1 MVRIRT
7 AHAGGAAPTM
17 SYQIK
22 LEIFEGPM
30 DLLLHL
36 IKKHELDIYSIPIA
50 LITQQYLEY
59 IELMKSLDMEI
70 AGEFLVMASTLTHIK
85 SRMLL
90 PPPDN
95 PENEEDGV
103 DPRAELIRRLLEYK
117 SFKEA
122 AGSLSRKEETWS
134 QVYTRQV
141 EGASDLPKDEEEP
154 LLFDFHLFDL
164 LAALKDVM
172 ARVPDAKFE
181 ITPETVSITEK
192 ISQILARLEN
202 ADSLLFAD
210 LFENATS
217 KIQVI
222 GTFLALLELIKTR
235 VVKAFQIEQF
245 GAIRITKAVTENQER
260 DTATGNLF
268 G

>member
-1 MVRIRT
+1 M
-7 AHAGGAAPTM
+7 HGGASSSM

-30 DLLLHL
+30 DLLLYL

-70 AGEFLVMASTLTHIK
+70 AGDFLVMASTLTHIK

-90 PPPDN
+90 PPS
-95 PENEEDGV
+95 ENSEGDEDGV

-117 SFKEA
+117 SFKDA
-122 AGSLSRKEETWS
+122 AASLQDKEEAWS
-134 QVYTRQV
+134 KVYTRPAEATFGV
-141 EGASDLPKDEEEP
+141 PADDEP

-164 LAALKDVM
+164 LTALKDVM
-172 ARVPDAKFE
+172 ARVPDAGFE
-181 ITPETVSITEK
+181 VTAETVSITEK
-192 ISQILARLEN
+192 ISHILARLEI

-210 LFENATS
+210 LFEGSAS
-217 KIQVI
+217 KLQVI

-235 VVKAFQIEQF
+235 VVKVFQIDEF
-245 GAIRITKAVTENQER
+245 GAIRIMKAVTESQDR

>member
-1 MVRIRT
+1 
-7 AHAGGAAPTM
+7 
-17 SYQIK
+17 
-22 LEIFEGPM
+22 M

-36 IKKHELDIYSIPIA
+36 IKKHEIDIYSIPIA

-85 SRMLL
+85 SKMLL
-90 PPPDN
+90 PPA
-95 PENEEDGV
+95 ENAEGGEDGV

-122 AGSLSRKEETWS
+122 AASLENREETWS
-134 QVYTRQV
+134 RVFTRQA
-141 EGASDLPKDEEEP
+141 ETAPEPRAEDEP

-172 ARVPDAKFE
+172 ARVPEAGFE
-181 ITPETVSITEK
+181 ITTEAVSITEK
-192 ISQILARLEN
+192 ISQILARLE
-202 ADSLLFAD
+202 AVDSLLFAD
-210 LFENATS
+210 LFEGSVS
-217 KIQVI
+217 KAQVI

-235 VVKAFQIEQF
+235 IVKAVQIEQF
-245 GAIRITKAVTENQER
+245 GAIRIVKAVTEPQNK
-260 DTATGNLF
+260 DTSTGNLF

>member
-1 MVRIRT
+1 MQ
-7 AHAGGAAPTM
+7 GGAYQHM

-30 DLLLHL
+30 DLLLYL

-85 SRMLL
+85 SKMLL
-90 PPPDN
+90 PPPEN
-95 PENEEDGV
+95 PDDDEEGT

-117 SFKEA
+117 SYKDA
-122 AGSLSRKEETWS
+122 AGSLGDKEETWS
-134 QVYTRQV
+134 RVFTRQAETV
-141 EGASDLPKDEEEP
+141 PDAAAEEEP

-164 LAALKDVM
+164 LSALKDVM
-172 ARVPDAKFE
+172 ARVPDARFE

-192 ISQILARLEN
+192 ISQILARIEA
-202 ADSLLFAD
+202 ADSVLFAD
-210 LFENATS
+210 LFEGSTS
-217 KIQVI
+217 KLQVI

-235 VVKAFQIEQF
+235 VVKVFQIEQF
-245 GAIRITKAVTENQER
+245 GAIRIMKAVTDAQAG

-268 G
+268 A

>member
-1 MVRIRT
+1 MR
-7 AHAGGAAPTM
+7 GGAQPPM

-36 IKKHELDIYSIPIA
+36 IKKHELNVYDIPIA

-59 IELMKSLDMEI
+59 LDIMKSLDMEI

-85 SRMLL
+85 SKMLL
-90 PPPDN
+90 PPPEN
-95 PENEEDGV
+95 PEADDDGI

-117 SFKEA
+117 SFKDA
-122 AGSLSRKEETWS
+122 ASSLENKEETWS
-134 QVYTRQV
+134 RVYTRPGDTAP
-141 EGASDLPKDEEEP
+141 ELHSDDEP

-164 LAALKDVM
+164 LSALKDVI
-172 ARVPDAKFE
+172 ARVPDARFE
-181 ITPETVSITEK
+181 ITTETVSITEK
-192 ISQILARLEN
+192 ISQILARLEA
-202 ADSLLFAD
+202 ADSILFAD
-210 LFENATS
+210 LFEGSTS
-217 KIQVI
+217 KMQVI

-245 GAIRITKAVTENQER
+245 GAIRIMKAVMER
-260 DTATGNLF
+260 QDKDIATGNLF

>member
-1 MVRIRT
+1 
-7 AHAGGAAPTM
+7 M

-50 LITQQYLEY
+50 LITQQYLQY
-59 IELMKSLDMEI
+59 IEIMKSLDMEI

-85 SRMLL
+85 SKMLL
-90 PPPDN
+90 PPP
-95 PENEEDGV
+95 ENAEGEEDGV

-122 AGSLSRKEETWS
+122 AASLENKEETWS
-134 QVYTRQV
+134 QVFTRQT
-141 EGASDLPKDEEEP
+141 ETAPELPAEEEP

-164 LAALKDVM
+164 LSALKEVM
-172 ARVPDAKFE
+172 ARVPEAGFE
-181 ITPETVSITEK
+181 ITAEAVSITEK
-192 ISQILARLEN
+192 ISQILARLE
-202 ADSLLFAD
+202 AVDSLLFAD
-210 LFENATS
+210 LFEGNTS
-217 KIQVI
+217 RAQVI

-235 VVKAFQIEQF
+235 IVKAVQIEQF
-245 GAIRITKAVTENQER
+245 GAIRIIKAVTDAPNR

>member
-1 MVRIRT
+1 
-7 AHAGGAAPTM
+7 M

-36 IKKHELDIYSIPIA
+36 IKKHELDIYSIPIS

-85 SRMLL
+85 SKMLL
-90 PPPDN
+90 PPPEN
-95 PENEEDGV
+95 PENDEDGV
-103 DPRAELIRRLLEYK
+103 DPRQELIRRLLEYK
-117 SFKEA
+117 TFKNA
-122 AGSLSRKEETWS
+122 ADSLENKEEAWS
-134 QVYTRQV
+134 KIYTRPA
-141 EGASDLPKDEEEP
+141 ETAPDLPTGDEP
-154 LLFDFHLFDL
+154 MLFDFHLFDL

-172 ARVPDAKFE
+172 ARVPDAGFE
-181 ITPETVSITEK
+181 ITAEAVSITEK
-192 ISQILARLEN
+192 ISLILARLE
-202 ADSLLFAD
+202 AVDSLLFAD
-210 LFENATS
+210 LFEGNSSRA
-217 KIQVI
+217 QVI

-235 VVKAFQIEQF
+235 VIKAVQVEHF
-245 GAIRITKAVTENQER
+245 GAIRIIKAVNEATAR

>member
-1 MVRIRT
+1 VC
-7 AHAGGAAPTM
+7 GGFESLM

-36 IKKHELDIYSIPIA
+36 IKKHELDIYSIPIS

-59 IELMKSLDMEI
+59 IDLMKSLDMEI
-70 AGEFLVMASTLTHIK
+70 AGDFLVMASTLTHIK
-85 SRMLL
+85 SKMLL
-90 PPPDN
+90 PPSET
-95 PENEEDGV
+95 PENDEDGV
-103 DPRAELIRRLLEYK
+103 DPRQELIRKLLEYK

-122 AGSLSRKEETWS
+122 ATSLEDREETWS
-134 QVYTRQV
+134 KVYTRHT
-141 EGASDLPKDEEEP
+141 EAAPDLPSDDEP

-164 LAALKDVM
+164 LAALKNVM
-172 ARVPDAKFE
+172 SRVPDTGFE
-181 ITPETVSITEK
+181 ITAETVSITEK
-192 ISQILARLEN
+192 ISLILARLE
-202 ADSLLFAD
+202 AVDSLLFTD
-210 LFENATS
+210 LFEGNLTRT
-217 KIQVI
+217 QVI

-235 VVKAFQIEQF
+235 VVKAVQVEQF
-245 GAIRITKAVTENQER
+245 GAIRIMKAVNEISVH

>member
-1 MVRIRT
+1 
-7 AHAGGAAPTM
+7 M

-36 IKKHELDIYSIPIA
+36 IKKHELNVYDIPIA

-59 IELMKSLDMEI
+59 LDIMKSLDMEI

-85 SRMLL
+85 SKMLL
-90 PPPDN
+90 PPPEN
-95 PENEEDGV
+95 PEAEDDGI

-122 AGSLSRKEETWS
+122 ASSLEDKEETWS
-134 QVYTRQV
+134 RVYTRPGDTSP
-141 EGASDLPKDEEEP
+141 ELTADDEP

-164 LAALKDVM
+164 LSALKDVI

-181 ITPETVSITEK
+181 ITTETVSITEK
-192 ISQILARLEN
+192 ISQILARLEVV
-202 ADSLLFAD
+202 DSLLFAD
-210 LFENATS
+210 LFEGSTS
-217 KIQVI
+217 KMQVI
-222 GTFLALLELIKTR
+222 GTFLALLELVKTR

-245 GAIRITKAVTENQER
+245 GAIRIMKAVMER
-260 DTATGNLF
+260 QDKDTATGNLF

>member
-1 MVRIRT
+1 MRAAAVQ
-7 AHAGGAAPTM
+7 GGAEPLM

-70 AGEFLVMASTLTHIK
+70 AGDFLVMASTLTHIK

-90 PPPDN
+90 PPPEN
-95 PENEEDGV
+95 PESEEDGV

-122 AGSLSRKEETWS
+122 AGSLEAKEENWS
-134 QVYTRQV
+134 RVFTRAP
-141 EGASDLPKDEEEP
+141 ETGPEIPDENEP

-164 LAALKDVM
+164 LSALKDVM
-172 ARVPDAKFE
+172 ARVPDGAFE
-181 ITPETVSITEK
+181 VTAEAVSITEK
-192 ISQILARLEN
+192 ISHILARLE
-202 ADSLLFAD
+202 AVDSLLFAD
-210 LFENATS
+210 FFEDSTS
-217 KIQVI
+217 KRQVI
-222 GTFLALLELIKTR
+222 VTFLALLELIKSR
-235 VVKAFQIEQF
+235 AVKAFQVEQF
-245 GAIRITKAVTENQER
+245 GAIRIMKSVTESQNK

>member
-1 MVRIRT
+1 M
-7 AHAGGAAPTM
+7 A
-17 SYQIK
+17 YQIK
-22 LEIFEGPM
+22 LDIFEGPM

-36 IKKHELDIYSIPIA
+36 IRKHELDIYDIPIA

-59 IELMKSLDMEI
+59 IDIMKSLDMEI

-85 SRMLL
+85 SKMLL
-90 PPPDN
+90 PPPEN
-95 PENEEDGV
+95 PDAEDDGI

-122 AGSLSRKEETWS
+122 ANSLEEKEEAWS
-134 QVYTRQV
+134 RVYTRPV
-141 EGASDLPKDEEEP
+141 DAAPELSADDEP

-164 LAALKDVM
+164 LSALKDVM
-172 ARVPDAKFE
+172 ARVPDKKFE
-181 ITPETVSITEK
+181 ITAETVSITEK
-192 ISQILARLEN
+192 ISQILARLEVV
-202 ADSLLFAD
+202 DSILFAD
-210 LFENATS
+210 LFAGNTS
-217 KIQVI
+217 AAQVI

-245 GAIRITKAVTENQER
+245 GAIRIMKAVAETQDS
-260 DTATGNLF
+260 DTVTGNLF

>member
-1 MVRIRT
+1 MQ
-7 AHAGGAAPTM
+7 GGAQPPM

-36 IKKHELDIYSIPIA
+36 IKKHELNVYDIPIA

-59 IELMKSLDMEI
+59 LGIMKSLDMEI

-85 SRMLL
+85 SKMLL
-90 PPPDN
+90 PPPEN
-95 PENEEDGV
+95 PEAEDDGI

-122 AGSLSRKEETWS
+122 ANSLEDKEEAWS
-134 QVYTRQV
+134 RVYTRPGDTAP
-141 EGASDLPKDEEEP
+141 ELPADNDP

-164 LAALKDVM
+164 LSALKDVI
-172 ARVPDAKFE
+172 ARVPDSKFE
-181 ITPETVSITEK
+181 ITTETVSITEK
-192 ISQILARLEN
+192 ISQILARLEV
-202 ADSLLFAD
+202 ADSILFAD
-210 LFENATS
+210 LFEGSTS
-217 KIQVI
+217 KMQVI

-235 VVKAFQIEQF
+235 VAKAFQIEQF
-245 GAIRITKAVTENQER
+245 GAIRIMKAVTERQDK

>member
-1 MVRIRT
+1 
-7 AHAGGAAPTM
+7 M

-36 IKKHELDIYSIPIA
+36 IKQHELDIYSIPIS

-59 IELMKSLDMEI
+59 IELMKNLDMEI

-85 SRMLL
+85 SKMLL
-90 PPPDN
+90 PPSEN
-95 PENEEDGV
+95 PEKDEDGA
-103 DPRAELIRRLLEYK
+103 DPREELIRRLLEYK
-117 SFKEA
+117 SFKDA
-122 AGSLSRKEETWS
+122 AASLENKEETWS
-134 QVYTRQV
+134 RVYTRAA
-141 EGASDLPKDEEEP
+141 ETAPDLPGDDEP

-164 LAALKDVM
+164 LAALKEVM
-172 ARVPDAKFE
+172 VRVPDAGFE
-181 ITPETVSITEK
+181 ITAESVSITEK
-192 ISQILARLEN
+192 ISLILARVE
-202 ADSLLFAD
+202 AVESLLFAD
-210 LFENATS
+210 LFEGNTTRA
-217 KIQVI
+217 QVI

-235 VVKAFQIEQF
+235 VIKAVQVEQF
-245 GAIRITKAVTENQER
+245 GAIRIIKAVNEATAR

>member
-1 MVRIRT
+1 
-7 AHAGGAAPTM
+7 M

-50 LITQQYLEY
+50 LITQQYLDY

-70 AGEFLVMASTLTHIK
+70 AGDFLVLASTLTHIK
-85 SRMLL
+85 SRMML
-90 PPPDN
+90 PPLDDPAGED
-95 PENEEDGV
+95 DGV

-122 AGSLSRKEETWS
+122 AVSLEDREETWS
-134 QVYTRQV
+134 QVYTRNV
-141 EGASDLPKDEEEP
+141 EAAPELPAENDEA

-172 ARVPDAKFE
+172 ARVPDAAFE
-181 ITPETVSITEK
+181 VTAEAVSITEK
-192 ISQILARLEN
+192 ISHILARLET
-202 ADSLLFAD
+202 ASSLLFTD
-210 LFENATS
+210 LFEGSTS
-217 KIQVI
+217 KAQVI

-245 GAIRITKAVTENQER
+245 GAIRIMKAVAEQKDR
-260 DTATGNLF
+260 DTETGNLF

>member
-1 MVRIRT
+1 
-7 AHAGGAAPTM
+7 M

-36 IKKHELDIYSIPIA
+36 IKKHELNVYDIPIA

-59 IELMKSLDMEI
+59 LDIMKSLDMEI

-90 PPPDN
+90 PPPEN
-95 PENEEDGV
+95 PEAEDDGI

-122 AGSLSRKEETWS
+122 ASSLEDKEETWS
-134 QVYTRQV
+134 RVFTRQGDSP
-141 EGASDLPKDEEEP
+141 ELPADDEP

-164 LAALKDVM
+164 LSALKDVI
-172 ARVPDAKFE
+172 ARVPDTKFE
-181 ITPETVSITEK
+181 ITTETVSITEK
-192 ISQILARLEN
+192 ISQILARLEVV
-202 ADSLLFAD
+202 DSILFAD
-210 LFENATS
+210 LFEGSTS
-217 KIQVI
+217 RMQVI
-222 GTFLALLELIKTR
+222 GTFLALLELVKTR

-245 GAIRITKAVTENQER
+245 GAIRIMKAVTEPQDQ
-260 DTATGNLF
+260 DTSTGNLF

>member
-1 MVRIRT
+1 
-7 AHAGGAAPTM
+7 
-17 SYQIK
+17 
-22 LEIFEGPM
+22 M
-30 DLLLHL
+30 DLLLYL

-59 IELMKSLDMEI
+59 LELMKSLDMEI

-90 PPPDN
+90 PPSEN
-95 PENEEDGV
+95 PEDEDDGT

-122 AGSLSRKEETWS
+122 AGSLENREETWS
-134 QVYTRQV
+134 KMYTRQA
-141 EGASDLPKDEEEP
+141 EAAPEAPSEDEP

-172 ARVPDAKFE
+172 ARVPDAGFE
-181 ITPETVSITEK
+181 ITPESVSITEK
-192 ISQILARLEN
+192 ISLILGRLE
-202 ADSLLFAD
+202 AVDSLLFVD
-210 LFENATS
+210 LFEGSTS
-217 KIQVI
+217 KLQVI
-222 GTFLALLELIKTR
+222 GTFLALLELIKSR
-235 VVKAFQIEQF
+235 VVRAVQIEEF
-245 GAIRITKAVTENQER
+245 GAIRLMKAVTETRDR

>member
-1 MVRIRT
+1 M
-7 AHAGGAAPTM
+7 HGGAQPPM

-36 IKKHELDIYSIPIA
+36 IKKHELNVYDIPIA

-59 IELMKSLDMEI
+59 LDIMKSLDMEI

-85 SRMLL
+85 SKMLL
-90 PPPDN
+90 PPPEN
-95 PENEEDGV
+95 PEDEDDGI

-122 AGSLSRKEETWS
+122 ASSLEDKEETWS
-134 QVYTRQV
+134 RVYTRM
-141 EGASDLPKDEEEP
+141 GDTAPALPADDEP

-164 LAALKDVM
+164 LSALKDVI
-172 ARVPDAKFE
+172 ARVPDTKFE
-181 ITPETVSITEK
+181 ITTETVSITEK
-192 ISQILARLEN
+192 ISQILSRLEVV
-202 ADSLLFAD
+202 DSILFSD
-210 LFENATS
+210 LFEGSTS
-217 KIQVI
+217 KMQVI

-245 GAIRITKAVTENQER
+245 SAIRIMKAVTERQDQ
-260 DTATGNLF
+260 DTTTGNLF

>member
-1 MVRIRT
+1 
-7 AHAGGAAPTM
+7 M

-36 IKKHELDIYSIPIA
+36 IRKHELDIYSIPVA

-59 IELMKSLDMEI
+59 LELMKSLDMEI
-70 AGEFLVMASTLTHIK
+70 AGDFLVMASTLTHIK
-85 SRMLL
+85 SKMLL
-90 PPPDN
+90 PPPEH
-95 PENEEDGV
+95 PEDEEDGV

-122 AGSLSRKEETWS
+122 ASSLAEKEETWS
-134 QVYTRQV
+134 QVYTRQAERAPDV
-141 EGASDLPKDEEEP
+141 PADDDP

-172 ARVPDAKFE
+172 ARVPDAGFE
-181 ITPETVSITEK
+181 VTAEAVSITEK
-192 ISQILARLEN
+192 ISQILARLEV

-210 LFENATS
+210 LFEGSSS
-217 KIQVI
+217 KAQVI
-222 GTFLALLELIKTR
+222 GTFLALLELVKTR
-235 VVKAFQIEQF
+235 VVKAVQIEQF
-245 GAIRITKAVTENQER
+245 GAIRIMKAVRETAANA

>member
-1 MVRIRT
+1 MQ
-7 AHAGGAAPTM
+7 GGAQPPM

-36 IKKHELDIYSIPIA
+36 IKKHELNVYDIPIA

-59 IELMKSLDMEI
+59 LGIMKSLDMEI

-85 SRMLL
+85 SKMLL
-90 PPPDN
+90 PPPEN
-95 PENEEDGV
+95 PEAEDDGI

-122 AGSLSRKEETWS
+122 ASSLEDKEETWS
-134 QVYTRQV
+134 RVYTRPGDTAP
-141 EGASDLPKDEEEP
+141 ELPADDDP

-164 LAALKDVM
+164 LSALKDVI
-172 ARVPDAKFE
+172 ARVPDSKFE
-181 ITPETVSITEK
+181 ITTETVSITEK
-192 ISQILARLEN
+192 ISQILARLEV
-202 ADSLLFAD
+202 ADSILFAD
-210 LFENATS
+210 LFEGSTS
-217 KIQVI
+217 KMQVI

-235 VVKAFQIEQF
+235 VAKAFQIEQF
-245 GAIRITKAVTENQER
+245 GAIRIMKAVTERQDK